1 MSEIKKCKH
10 CQSEIDK
17 KAKVCPNCRKKQGG
31 RLKFI
36 IIGVVVFFIVVGALN
51 NDDNTLK
58 EVNTEISDDAKNKDA
73 EKPEEKENPIEYTAY
88 EVSELLNDLD
98 SNAMKAEKKY
108 NKQYVEITGILS
120 NIDSSG
126 KYISLDPDDEG
137 FTFINVQ
144 CYMKT
149 DEQKD
154 KVMEMNKGDKV
165 TLKGK
170 IKSVGEVLG
179 YSLDIDEIK

>member
-1 MSEIKKCKH
+1 
-10 CQSEIDK
+10 
-17 KAKVCPNCRKKQGG
+17 
-31 RLKFI
+31 
-36 IIGVVVFFIVVGALN
+36 
-51 NDDNTLK
+51 
-58 EVNTEISDDAKNKDA
+58 
-73 EKPEEKENPIEYTAY
+73 
-88 EVSELLNDLD
+88 
-98 SNAMKAEKKY
+98 MKAEKKY